1 MGVWI
6 SNVSGLRIK
15 GISFD
20 LTTDP
25 GINMGASDVLIENS
39 SRIEPDGP
47 TPATRGMGPSF
58 WLRAPARPRPRD
70 RRTSPARTP

>member
-25 GINMGASDVLIENS
+25 GINMG
-39 SRIEPDGP
+39 
-47 TPATRGMGPSF
+47 PATC
-58 WLRAPARPRPRD
+58 
-70 RRTSPARTP
+70 